1 MPPSVLRPSCLSS
14 RTTTSS
20 GCSTARESRWRTS
33 VCPRSTVLSWR
44 RITGESGSASARTST
59 SRATPT
65 GLWLSYELIAVFG
78 VAEKP
83 AGENAQKIYDHLQA
97 KLADPEYTP
106 RSLFAAFDVEVL
118 CTTDTL
124 EHHAALQAEGWGGR
138 VRPTFRPDAV
148 PDLSTAGWHHNI
160 DLLSQASGIDVVD
173 YGSFLDALQ
182 ERRSYFKEMGA
193 LATDH
198 SATPYTERLPGRKWR
213 GSSPVPSGEGPAVKT
228 PPGSRPTCSSR
239 WRT

>member
-1 MPPSVLRPSCLSS
+1 
-14 RTTTSS
+14 
-20 GCSTARESRWRTS
+20 